1 MGFML
6 YLLSAALSSLIIST
20 ILVVARFRYSF
31 RHICQAFVSRAKER
45 NRANHQEDQED
56 NGTFLIGFFH
66 PHCGARG
73 GGERVLWKAI
83 QAFGELKE
91 DAMESRG
98 DSNGGLHDDA
108 LARHCRNLAVAVYT
122 IDEPKQGYKRGEVQL
137 FAVRE
142 LFFHPEMME
151 AYPNY
156 TNIMLCYADIM
167 KQVQE
172 RFSITIS
179 SSLQMLAGCKVGTY
193 VHYPTTS
200 NDMLSLVWERRPTY
214 NNKSEITSSPMVT
227 YVKLIYY
234 SLFAILYGL
243 VGSLADLVMVN
254 SSWTKG
260 HIQYL
265 WQFAQDIQVVFPPVD
280 TASLAELSLSD
291 PPREN
296 LILSIGQ
303 FRPEK
308 DHALQLQAFA
318 LALDMHDGKM
328 KQSNP
333 KLILVGSCRGE
344 DDRERVDQLHK
355 LARELNVED
364 SVEFVLNQPYS
375 VLKDYLSRASVG
387 IHTMWNEHF
396 GIGVVEMMAAGL
408 VTVAHNSGG
417 PKSDIIESVWD
428 FRDFANS
435 TRKTPTGCLEG
446 TAEEYAHAIYEIINR
461 GDKSREVTDI
471 RHCSRRSAERF
482 SDQVFMKSI
491 KETILLSP
499 LLK

>member
-122 IDEPKQGYKRGEVQL
+122 IDEPKQGYKR
-137 FAVRE
+137 
-142 LFFHPEMME
+142 
-151 AYPNY
+151 
-156 TNIMLCYADIM
+156 
-167 KQVQE
+167 
-172 RFSITIS
+172 
-179 SSLQMLAGCKVGTY
+179 
-193 VHYPTTS
+193 
-200 NDMLSLVWERRPTY
+200 
-214 NNKSEITSSPMVT
+214 
-227 YVKLIYY
+227 
-234 SLFAILYGL
+234 